1 MVAVVVTVEARHY
14 NCLMI
19 DSGGGGDGGGGG
31 GGGGKTLQLPA
42 DR

>member
-1 MVAVVVTVEARHY
+1 MVVAVGHY

-19 DSGGGGDGGGGG
+19 DSGGGDG

>member
-1 MVAVVVTVEARHY
+1 MVVVEARHY

-19 DSGGGGDGGGGG
+19 DSCEGGDG
-31 GGGGKTLQLPA
+31 GGGGKTLQLLD

>member
-1 MVAVVVTVEARHY
+1 MVVVEARHY

-19 DSGGGGDGGGGG
+19 DSGGGGGGGGG
-31 GGGGKTLQLPA
+31 GGDGGGKTLQLPA